1 MSNAGQAEL
10 ETLFMDAVQA
20 FQVGR
25 NDDALE
31 SVRYLRTHYP
41 GFADVDYLFALVCTS
56 MGYARKALPVLD
68 RIIEA
73 EPDRFDFRLAR
84 ADVLSE
90 IGSLDDALNAY
101 RQAADHARSTDEV
114 NAVRSAVDALIS
126 RPPSPELNA
135 SASVSTSDKYV
146 NGGFYSRLNSVQQ
159 DEILSIYEQDDS
171 IEKLTAFAIDVV
183 GYEPR
188 PEDVISAVVSSY
200 IDSGESEKAI
210 VVANRYLTAYPSEYL
225 HNQKIRAMLAF
236 PDDNK
241 QAYFD
246 ESVVWAERYAPV
258 KTSIVEK
265 FVFDDPIRCPSDVK
279 VGLLCDYWDTIFGQ
293 MSVFPMVRHM
303 AALGLSVV
311 LYNFNGKHIKNIP
324 ESCVVRNVAELE
336 DERLHREIVGDGVTV
351 LIDLNGRLRLKHC
364 LHVFLRRSAPIQ
376 IMYFNLSGTSGI
388 RNFDFIVS
396 DRIRVPEENRS
407 LFVEDVLTLPCG
419 GVGAMQLERVV
430 PVSEPPVLKK
440 GYITFASFHA
450 FFKINEGLFDC
461 WGQLL
466 QRCPDARLLIKCEEA
481 NRRRVVKRIYDA
493 FRSRGIEKSR
503 IIVERPSPIHDM
515 LRRYELCDI
524 ALDTFPY
531 SGGSTNKHAMWQG
544 LPVVTLRGP
553 DWRGRVTTSFLLNAG
568 YPEFIAESVD
578 EYIEIACGLAADPQR
593 LLKYRFEIPQRLAEC
608 VNFRPD
614 IVYRELAEVIYQ
626 KARELSDLQYHTDDV
641 RRTFPG
647 TPATVE

>member
-1 MSNAGQAEL
+1 MFENGQTEL
-10 ETLFMDAVQA
+10 EGLFLNAVEA
-20 FQVGR
+20 FQTG
-25 NDDALE
+25 NNKQALE
-31 SVRYLRTHYP
+31 RIRSLRTDYP
-41 GFADVDYLFALVCTS
+41 GFTDIDYLFALVCTS
-56 MGYARKALPVLD
+56 MGYARKALPVLN

-90 IGSLDDALNAY
+90 IGSVDDALGAY
-101 RQAADHARSTDEV
+101 RQAAEFARSTDEV

-126 RPPSPELNA
+126 RPPSPQLNA
-135 SASVSTSDKYV
+135 SASVSTSDKCA
-146 NGGFYSRLNSVQQ
+146 NGDLYSRFNTVQQ
-159 DEILSIYEQDDS
+159 DEILAIYEQDDS
-171 IEKLTAFAIDVV
+171 LENLTAFAIDVV
-183 GYEPR
+183 GYQPR

-200 IDSGESEKAI
+200 IDAGESEKAI
-210 VVANRYLTAYPSEYL
+210 AVADRYLPTYPSEYL

-236 PDDNK
+236 PGDNK
-241 QAYFD
+241 QEYHD
-246 ESVVWAERYAPV
+246 ESVVWAEKYAPSQ
-258 KTSIVEK
+258 TSIVEK
-265 FVFDDPIRCPSDVK
+265 FVFDDPVRSPADVT

-303 AALGLSVV
+303 AALGLHVI
-311 LYNFNGKHIKNIP
+311 LYNFNSKRIKNMP
-324 ESCVVRNVAELE
+324 ESCVVRDVAELE
-336 DERLHREIVGDGVTV
+336 DEQLHREIVGDGVTV

-364 LHVFLRRSAPIQ
+364 LHVFLRRSAPVQ

-396 DRIRVPEENRS
+396 DRIRVPDENRS

-419 GVGAMQLERVV
+419 GVGAMQLERTV

-450 FFKINEGLFDC
+450 FFKINDRLFDC
-461 WGQLL
+461 WSQLL

-481 NRRRVVKRIYDA
+481 NRRRVVKRIYAA

-503 IIVERPSPIHDM
+503 IIIERPSPIHDM

-524 ALDTFPY
+524 ALDSFPY

-544 LPVVTLRGP
+544 LPVVTLKGP

-593 LLKYRFEIPQRLAEC
+593 LLKYRFEIPQRISEC

-641 RRTFPG
+641 RKTFPG